1 VKQNPPLRCFFGH
14 HKCATTWISDI
25 LRLVCRDL
33 DREFVSVHSP
43 ALFDYRLD
51 TWVEGNGIDFLA
63 YTNADIRYVERL
75 EGFRGFHVIRDPR
88 DIVVSAYFSHL
99 HSHPT
104 DEWKELVDHRKRLQ
118 QVSKDEGLFLEMDF
132 RRREFEHLYN
142 WDYGRPSVL
151 ELKMEN
157 LIAAPYE
164 EMARVFA
171 FLGVVRRPPALAV
184 NTLYLLNASRRP
196 VELKDRLVGTC
207 LQLTRR
213 LAARE
218 KRCPAGKRKP
228 TLSARA
234 LLEHVFNNRFASK
247 TSGRRRGQ
255 ENASSHYRK
264 GMAGDWA
271 NHFTSEHRQ
280 YFKERYN
287 NVLIRLGYAE
297 SPDW

>member
-1 VKQNPPLRCFFGH
+1 MPKPLRCFFGH

-33 DREFVSVHSP
+33 GLEFASVHSP

-99 HSHPT
+99 LSHPT
-104 DEWKELVDHRKRLQ
+104 DEWKELVNHRKRLQ
-118 QVSKDEGLFLEMDF
+118 RVSKDEGLFLEMNF
-132 RRREFEHLYN
+132 RRREFEYLYN
-142 WDYGRPSVL
+142 WNYCQPNVL

-171 FLGVVRRPPALAV
+171 FLDAVRRPAALAV
-184 NTLYLLNASRRP
+184 STLYLLNGGRRP
-196 VELKDRLVGTC
+196 AERKDRLVGIW
-207 LQLTRR
+207 LHLTRR
-213 LAARE
+213 LAASE
-218 KRCPAGKRKP
+218 KRYPAGKRKP
-228 TLSARA
+228 ELPTRA

-247 TSGRRRGQ
+247 THGRRRGQ

-271 NHFTSEHRQ
+271 NHFTPEHRQ
-280 YFKERYN
+280 YFKKRYN
-287 NVLIRLGYAE
+287 DVLLKLGYEKNA
-297 SPDW
+297 DW